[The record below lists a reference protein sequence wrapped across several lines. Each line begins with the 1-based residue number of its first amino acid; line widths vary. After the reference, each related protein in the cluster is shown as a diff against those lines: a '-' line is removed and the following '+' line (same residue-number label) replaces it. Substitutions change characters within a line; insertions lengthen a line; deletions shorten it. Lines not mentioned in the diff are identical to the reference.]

1 MRKHLYF
8 VCPTDHLEVVINNL
22 FHQENY
28 YLTSLG
34 NSVTFNP
41 GLVEEINSLIET
53 KCITEITF
61 VLSDNNQMIMD
72 ALKNQRFNK
81 VKGLKRFYNA
91 ITRQKNCE
99 EGVRQI
105 VDIRIPIISYYLNLK
120 IRELKLQLN
129 NGLSDT
135 VNVNAKI
142 YTKHNH
148 TFNKIPTNLLYL
160 EHFRLN

>member
-1 MRKHLYF
+1 MKHIKHFRFLSIKCLYVLF
-8 VCPTDHLEVVINNL
+8 TNCSEEVINNDL
-22 FHQENY
+22 IYFDENGVIIKA
-28 YLTSLG
+28 SEDAVVG
-34 NSVTFNP
+34 
-41 GLVEEINSLIET
+41 EINSLIET

-105 VDIRIPIISYYLNLK
+105 VDIRIPIISYYLNIK
-120 IRELKLQLN
+120 
-129 NGLSDT
+129 
-135 VNVNAKI
+135 
-142 YTKHNH
+142 
-148 TFNKIPTNLLYL
+148 
-160 EHFRLN
+160 